1 MSFPPLLRFIYVS
14 ILASGEKSKSFRPF
28 EVSKYE
34 QSMTANLYKMIKQGD
49 KPQNTGGKSRR
60 GHRGKARKMHDG
72 IKTLSDAIN
81 HAKDRKLKIMR
92 FWLLEL

>member
-1 MSFPPLLRFIYVS
+1 MSFPPLLRFIHVS

-34 QSMTANLYKMIKQGD
+34 QGMTVNLCKMIKQEG
-49 KPQNTGGKSRR
+49 KPWNTGGKSRR
-60 GHRGKARKMHDG
+60 NDRWKVMKMHDG

-81 HAKDRKLKIMR
+81 PVKDRKS
-92 FWLLEL
+92 

>member
-1 MSFPPLLRFIYVS
+1 MSFPPLLRFIHVS

-34 QSMTANLYKMIKQGD
+34 QSMTANLCKMIKREIKLKNMKKKSEQG
-49 KPQNTGGKSRR
+49 TRER
-60 GHRGKARKMHDG
+60 TKMHDG

-81 HAKDRKLKIMR
+81 PVKDRKLKIMR